1 MLSKITNRPNTMG
14 RILTTMSLR
23 RIRNAPNARQMM
35 PEIRVSWL
43 WNTPRSTTK

>member
-1 MLSKITNRPNTMG
+1 MTNRPNTTG
-14 RILTTMSLR
+14 RMLTTMSLR
-23 RIRNAPNARQMM
+23 SSRKAPRARHTR

>member
-1 MLSKITNRPNTMG
+1 MASKMTNRPNTMG
-14 RILTTMSLR
+14 KMLTTISLR
-23 RIRNAPNARQMM
+23 SSRKTPSARQIR